1 MFYDDLSI
9 DESMLPYYG
18 KHSAKM
24 FIRMKPIRF
33 GYKLWVLAGYDGYPY
48 SMSIYSGKTAEKPI
62 RPLGFR
68 VVDDLLKSVTEKS
81 IPNPHTTYF
90 DNFFTSHALLVHL
103 KNEGF

>member
-1 MFYDDLSI
+1 VFYDDLSI
-9 DESMLPYYG
+9 DESMVPYYG

-24 FIRMKPIRF
+24 FIQMKPIRF

-48 SMSIYSGKTAEKPI
+48 SMSIYSGKTAEKPT

-81 IPNPHTTYF
+81 ISNRHTTYF